1 MHFLPGADLD
11 ARTVGEMTETRT
23 FISRAP
29 DLGKVSSFDGIRGI
43 GVVLVVVH
51 HAWAIAESISGYID
65 LFFVL
70 SGFLITTLIFEEQR
84 SSGDV
89 SLRNFYA
96 RRGVR
101 LLPGLVVVLIIFWIP
116 IALFARDLLRL
127 VTLESLATLFYVHN
141 IFFPPLLGSAQYM
154 GQMWSLSLEE
164 QFYLLGAV
172 ATYFAIKRGWVRQL
186 AGVLAAFVLF
196 VWVARAIGHG
206 GPGQFWF
213 QRPDAIALGV
223 VLAIVNAE
231 LPRELGAT
239 AKKWLQRV
247 AWVSLVLFVF
257 AIFSSSALVERLG
270 GPYVPMYPGEEQ
282 VPELAGL
289 EDRVPDDADY
299 DDFVAVANEGIQIA
313 LAELPNGNYWARWG
327 FTLATASSAVL
338 CFALVRLRDEFRLT
352 KWLSGRRVVYL
363 GALSYIVYIS
373 HYQLFKLM
381 DPSGL
386 GGWKWLPIK
395 VVAAFLLG
403 IALHKWVEKPAI
415 RRLRHR
421 FTHQVAVK
429 DG

>member
-1 MHFLPGADLD
+1 MKDS
-11 ARTVGEMTETRT
+11 RV

-29 DLGKVSSFDGIRGI
+29 DLGKVSSFDGIRGV
-43 GVVLVVVH
+43 GVILVVVH

-84 SSGDV
+84 KTGDI
-89 SLRNFYA
+89 SLRSFYT

-101 LLPGLVVVLIIFWIP
+101 LLPGLIAVLVLFWIP
-116 IALFARDLLRL
+116 VALFARDVLRL
-127 VTLESLATLFYVHN
+127 VTLESIATLFYVHN

-164 QFYLLGAV
+164 QFYLIGAV
-172 ATYFAIKRGWVRQL
+172 ATYAAIKRGWVRQL
-186 AGVLAAFVLF
+186 AVVLAGFVLF
-196 VWVARAIGHG
+196 VWVARAMGHG

-231 LPRELGAT
+231 LPRELTAT
-239 AKKWLQRV
+239 TKKWLKRV
-247 AWVSLVLFVF
+247 AWVALVLFVF
-257 AIFSSSALVERLG
+257 GIFSSSALIDRVTG
-270 GPYVPMYPGEEQ
+270 FYIPMYPGEEQ
-282 VPELAGL
+282 VPELANL
-289 EDRVPDDADY
+289 EDKVPDDADY

-327 FTLATASSAVL
+327 FNLTTATSAVL
-338 CFALVRLRDEFRLT
+338 CFALVRIRDEFRLT
-352 KWLSGRRVVYL
+352 KWLSGRLIVYL

-403 IALHKWVEKPAI
+403 IALYKWVEQPVQRRFRRRFVQQVPA
-415 RRLRHR
+415 
-421 FTHQVAVK
+421 K